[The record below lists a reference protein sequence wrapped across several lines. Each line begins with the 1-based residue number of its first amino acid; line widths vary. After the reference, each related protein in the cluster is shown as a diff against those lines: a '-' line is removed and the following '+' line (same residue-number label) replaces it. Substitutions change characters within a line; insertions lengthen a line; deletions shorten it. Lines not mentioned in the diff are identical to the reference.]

1 MQPSPE
7 ARHSIAI
14 GPKKSNLGEAQDKDF
29 KIAIMSMFKSL
40 KEYIKMS

>member
-14 GPKKSNLGEAQDKDF
+14 GPKKSNLAEAQDKDF